1 MYVPLED
8 AVESGADSIVLY
20 GENSIGDPSALAGI
34 TVTVA
39 EGATLSFGEVP
50 RTASENAYLV
60 VNAILA
66 LAVIVLACVA
76 ARR

>member
-1 MYVPLED
+1 M
-8 AVESGADSIVLY
+8 
-20 GENSIGDPSALAGI
+20 LAGI

-39 EGATLSFGEVP
+39 EGAMLSFGEVP

-60 VNAILA
+60 VIAILA
-66 LAVIVLACVA
+66 LAVIVLVCAV

>member
-1 MYVPLED
+1 M
-8 AVESGADSIVLY
+8 
-20 GENSIGDPSALAGI
+20 LAGI

-50 RTASENAYLV
+50 RAASENAYLV
-60 VNAILA
+60 VIAVLA
-66 LAVIVLACVA
+66 LAVIVLACAV